1 MTLNWTTV
9 TWQISSV
16 GILFSNVIGTLTL
29 LVVPILA
36 VVFFH
41 DKLDGAKVIALPAIW
56 GFLSYIYQHY
66 LDDSKFKVSKT
77 SADEASSSVIEIC

>member
-1 MTLNWTTV
+1 MKEYEKGKTSRLMTLNWKTV

-16 GILFSNVIGTLTL
+16 GILFSNVIGTLAL

-41 DKLDGAKVIALPAIW
+41 DKLYGAKVIALLAIW
-56 GFLSYIYQHY
+56 GFLLYIYQHY
-66 LDDSKFKVSKT
+66 LDDSKFKVN
-77 SADEASSSVIEIC
+77 

>member
-16 GILFSNVIGTLTL
+16 GILFSNVIGTLAL
-29 LVVPILA
+29 LVVPILE

-41 DKLDGAKVIALPAIW
+41 DKLDGAKVIALPAI
-56 GFLSYIYQHY
+56 
-66 LDDSKFKVSKT
+66 
-77 SADEASSSVIEIC
+77 